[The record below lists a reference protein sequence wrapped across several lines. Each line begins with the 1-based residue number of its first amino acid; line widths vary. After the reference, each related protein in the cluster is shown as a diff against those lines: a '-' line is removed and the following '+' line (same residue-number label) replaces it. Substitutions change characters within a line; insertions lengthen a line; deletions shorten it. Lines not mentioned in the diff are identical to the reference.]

1 MQKGTLIGTEQRLG
15 HFAYLLEES
24 AFKHQVQQVLFLTS
38 FNYDLLARILF
49 VVHSLG
55 TKYDRQFIN
64 ALTGKIVS
72 D

>member
-24 AFKHQVQQVLFLTS
+24 AFKHQVHQQVLFLKS

-49 VVHSLG
+49 VVH
-55 TKYDRQFIN
+55 
-64 ALTGKIVS
+64 IVLVQI
-72 D
+72 

>member
-24 AFKHQVQQVLFLTS
+24 AFKPQVQQVLFLTS

-49 VVHSLG
+49 VLHYSLR

-64 ALTGKIVS
+64 ALIG
-72 D
+72 